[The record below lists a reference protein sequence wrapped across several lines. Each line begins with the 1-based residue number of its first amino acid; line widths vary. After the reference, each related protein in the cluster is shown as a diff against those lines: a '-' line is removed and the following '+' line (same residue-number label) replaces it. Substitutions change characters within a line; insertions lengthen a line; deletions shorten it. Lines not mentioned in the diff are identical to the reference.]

1 MILQHLTESRCKK
14 VRKEGFFTTLVPDLA
29 LFGDKKKAYVV
40 IFVRFTGIK
49 QRRRDSEIKKFN
61 QRYKMLF
68 DSHAH
73 INNDTFTEEEREAL
87 IADIEASDL
96 SYVMDIGF
104 DLPSSEQAVKDA
116 QRLTWCYAAVGVHPH
131 DAKTMDEDVL
141 RRIKELAGEEKVQ
154 AIGEIGLDFYYN
166 KSEAEDQRY
175 WFRRQIQLANELKMP
190 IVIHSREA
198 DQETMD
204 ILKEEEAFSDERASW
219 FPKRPGA
226 IGAES
231 NETVHQSEQETCK
244 ASPNCDAKEAAG
256 EKDCRVLLHCFSG
269 SRELAEQYVKL
280 GATISIAGPVTY
292 KNNRKTTEV
301 VGAIPIEY
309 LLVETDSP
317 YLTPEPF
324 RGRKNKPPYVEHT
337 ARRVAL
343 IKGMEYEDVC
353 RRTLEN
359 AKRFFGIE

>member
-1 MILQHLTESRCKK
+1 M
-14 VRKEGFFTTLVPDLA
+14 VPDLA

-104 DLPSSEQAVKDA
+104 DLPSSEQAVEDA
-116 QRLTWCYAAVGVHPH
+116 RRLPWCYAAVGVHPH

-154 AIGEIGLDFYYN
+154 AIGEIGLDFHYN

-190 IVIHSREA
+190 VVIHSREA

-204 ILKEEEAFSDERASW
+204 ILKEEGAFSDERASW
-219 FPKRPGA
+219 FPKRP
-226 IGAES
+226 EP
-231 NETVHQSEQETCK
+231 TV
-244 ASPNCDAKEAAG
+244 